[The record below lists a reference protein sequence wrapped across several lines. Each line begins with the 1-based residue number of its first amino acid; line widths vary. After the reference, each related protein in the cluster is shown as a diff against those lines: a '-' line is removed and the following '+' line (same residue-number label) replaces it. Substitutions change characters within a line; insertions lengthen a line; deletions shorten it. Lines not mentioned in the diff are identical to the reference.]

1 MRQNLVDESIDKSQ
15 WKRAANGGLGWR
27 REASLGD
34 GGELV
39 AGRQRGGEVIEKVK
53 L

>member
-1 MRQNLVDESIDKSQ
+1 MKTLLTNQSTSR
-15 WKRAANGGLGWR
+15 NGSGPRMGWR
-27 REASLGD
+27 REASLVD

-39 AGRQRGGEVIEKVK
+39 AGRLRGGAVIEKVK